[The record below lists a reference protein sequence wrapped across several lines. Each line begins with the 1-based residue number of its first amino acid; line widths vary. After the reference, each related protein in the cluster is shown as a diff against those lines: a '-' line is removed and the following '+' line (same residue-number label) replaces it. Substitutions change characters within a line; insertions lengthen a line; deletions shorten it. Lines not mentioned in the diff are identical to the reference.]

1 MNQLDIQDVTAY
13 VENNIGNFHSNRLAK
28 LEDLQLLTVLARKNP
43 YLFRAKNMATAESFV
58 RNILDAYLS
67 SQEETIF
74 GDFLEGLAIHINE
87 KVHRGYKPLPQDF
100 EGIDLIFDI
109 DRVKYIVEIKS
120 GPKRSDCLPVQ
131 LILWATD

>member
-1 MNQLDIQDVTAY
+1 
-13 VENNIGNFHSNRLAK
+13 
-28 LEDLQLLTVLARKNP
+28 
-43 YLFRAKNMATAESFV
+43 MATAESFV